1 MPKHFSFNYNGKHYD
16 NVKQFCD
23 EHNINSLCFYNQL
36 KKGKSFQQI
45 CDYYMNKQYVYKINN
60 LIFYSKKAACDFYNV
75 KYSTISCYEQRNHLS
90 FEQALKQYLNQSQ
103 AFTFN
108 GIIIERQTD
117 IAKMFHISKQAVNQ
131 CMKKNH
137 FTLEQ
142 VYHYYKKRSEQY
154 D

>member
-1 MPKHFSFNYNGKHYD
+1 MPKHFSFDYNGKHYD

-23 EHNINSLCFYNQL
+23 EYDINPLCFYKKL
-36 KKGKSFQQI
+36 KRGESFQQI

-60 LIFYSKKAACDFYNV
+60 LTFYSKKEACNFYNV
-75 KYSTISCYEQRNHLS
+75 NHSTILNYEQRNHLS
-90 FEQALKQYLNQSQ
+90 FEQALKQYLNQSP
-103 AFTFN
+103 AFTSN
-108 GIIIERQTD
+108 GIIIERQAD

-131 CMKKNH
+131 CMKKNN

-142 VYHYYKKRSEQY
+142 IYHYYKKRSEQH

>member
-23 EHNINSLCFYNQL
+23 EHNINPLCFYKKL
-36 KKGKSFQQI
+36 KKGESFQQI
-45 CDYYMNKQYVYKINN
+45 CDYYMNKQYAYKINN
-60 LIFYSKKAACDFYNV
+60 LIFYSKREACNFHNV

-103 AFTFN
+103 AFILN
-108 GIIIERQTD
+108 GTIIERQTD

-131 CMKKNH
+131 YMKKNNL
-137 FTLEQ
+137 TLEQ
-142 VYHYYKKRSEQY
+142 VYYHYKKRSEQHE
-154 D
+154 